1 MLAFDTF
8 DIISNV
14 LVAVTL
20 TLIRRFNHHSAI
32 VLGSKALAAAAAAP
46 PAAPA
51 AKSASKPSAAITRA
65 HATDHAHAHHHHS
78 HAVEK
83 LREEITL
90 HDLEAPSA
98 ANGVPLQIQ
107 DQRRYFEGHS
117 TQSDQMVTDSSVDVR
132 RALAAYQ
139 KQLDGMKAMQP
150 RANITDATAS
160 AIMHELGKSTSSHLD
175 LSADQEVRLHVRVV
189 CTLIYIHI

>member
-1 MLAFDTF
+1 M
-8 DIISNV
+8 
-14 LVAVTL
+14 LVAGTL

-32 VLGSKALAAAAAAP
+32 VLGSKALAAASAAP
-46 PAAPA
+46 PAAPS
-51 AKSASKPSAAITRA
+51 AKSASKPSHARA
-65 HATDHAHAHHHHS
+65 HASDAAAHHHA

-117 TQSDQMVTDSSVDVR
+117 TPSDQMVTDASVDVR

-139 KQLDGMKAMQP
+139 KQLDGMKAVQP

-160 AIMHELGKSTSSHLD
+160 AIMHELGKGTSSHLD
-175 LSADQEVRLHVRVV
+175 LSADQEVRLHSH
-189 CTLIYIHI
+189 T